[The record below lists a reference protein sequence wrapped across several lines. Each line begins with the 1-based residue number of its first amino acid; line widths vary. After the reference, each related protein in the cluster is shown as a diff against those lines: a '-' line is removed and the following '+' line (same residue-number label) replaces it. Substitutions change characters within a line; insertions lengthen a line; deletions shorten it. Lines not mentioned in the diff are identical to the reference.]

1 MYATSKGNETQTWV
15 KSHKTFNLISL
26 FAGERSERWPPV
38 AGDELLR
45 RSLLPGRGDVRGQD
59 CSEYNVVKWVKTDE
73 RSQTVA
79 VFAGRAEGRE
89 ESVIRV
95 F

>member
-1 MYATSKGNETQTWV
+1 M
-15 KSHKTFNLISL
+15 
-26 FAGERSERWPPV
+26 

-59 CSEYNVVKWVKTDE
+59 CSEYNMVKMDE

-79 VFAGRAEGRE
+79 VFARRAEGRE
-89 ESVIRV
+89 ESVIRML
-95 F
+95 